1 MKTIQQKDE
10 KRHGR
15 ARSDGQMRDA
25 MTTASIPNNYLTKA
39 MQQSIRGLEK
49 NGFTARRILPV
60 DPMAGIHAREFRADF
75 AKQTQPDCWCS
86 ASGSTPTAT
95 SPTPNHNQ
103 TPP

>member
-25 MTTASIPNNYLTKA
+25 MTTASIPNNHLTKA
-39 MQQSIRGLEK
+39 MRQSIRRLEK
-49 NGFTARRILPV
+49 NGFRIRRILPT

-75 AKQTQPDCWCS
+75 AKQTQTGLLAFSVPIT
-86 ASGSTPTAT
+86 TPTAT
-95 SPTPNHNQ
+95 SPTPNL

>member
-15 ARSDGQMRDA
+15 ARSDGQMRDV
-25 MTTASIPNNYLTKA
+25 MKTASISNNYLNEV
-39 MQQSIRGLEK
+39 MQRCVRSLEK

-75 AKQTQPDCWCS
+75 AKQT
-86 ASGSTPTAT
+86 PTGLLVFSVRIDT
-95 SPTPNHNQ
+95 DGNVTNPKP
-103 TPP
+103 